1 MMIDIYPHIL
11 PVKYKEALFK
21 KIPSN
26 SVVQKNAAALPTLV
40 DLNIRF
46 RIMDKYE
53 GLVQLLTLVAPPIQD
68 MVGPKDAVELSKIA
82 NDEMAELVT
91 KYPGR
96 FVGAVACLPLND
108 IGAAL
113 RETDR
118 AITELRFRGIQI
130 YSDANGKPLDSPEFM
145 PLYEKMSYY
154 NLPILLHPRRAKT
167 VPDYPRESES
177 KYMAFLIFGW
187 PYETTM
193 AMTRLVFGGV
203 FHKYPN
209 LKVITHHCGAMVP
222 YFAERIASTMDEHVM
237 RMGFESEQILTKP
250 LLDYYH
256 MFYGDTV
263 VSGSTPALMCGYAFF
278 GSDHILFG
286 TDMPFDS
293 RLGDRAIRQ
302 TILSIEQMKIPDS
315 DKKKIFEDNARRLF
329 RLPI

>member
-1 MMIDIYPHIL
+1 MMIDIFPHIL
-11 PVKYKEALFK
+11 PPKYKEALFK
-21 KIPSN
+21 KIPPN

-68 MVGPKDAVELSKIA
+68 MVGPKDAIELSKIA
-82 NDEMAELVT
+82 NDEMAELVA
-91 KYPGR
+91 KYPDR

-108 IGAAL
+108 IDAAL

-118 AITELRFRGIQI
+118 AITDLRFRGIQI
-130 YSDANGKPLDSPEFM
+130 YSDVNGKPLDSPEFI
-145 PLYEKMSYY
+145 PLYEKMAYY
-154 NLPILLHPRRAKT
+154 NLPSLLHPRRAKT
-167 VPDYPRESES
+167 VPDYLTESES

-203 FHKYPN
+203 FDKYPN

-237 RMGFESEQILTKP
+237 RMGFEFEQILTRP

-263 VSGSTPALMCGYAFF
+263 VSGSTSALMCGYDFF
-278 GSDHILFG
+278 GADHILFG

-293 RLGDRAIRQ
+293 QIGDRAIRQ
-302 TILSIEQMKIPDS
+302 TILSIEQMEIPDS
-315 DKKKIFEDNARRLF
+315 EKKKIFEDNAKKLF
-329 RLPI
+329 RLPV